1 MEINALGRLKMLFQR
16 PYISKPYGGA
26 CHGALDGGGGGG
38 GGGFF
43 WGAPPPP
50 PNKSHLATALQLH
63 EHVHVLIR
71 CGN

>member
-26 CHGALDGGGGGG
+26 CHGALDGYR
-38 GGGFF
+38 
-43 WGAPPPP
+43 PPPP
-50 PNKSHLATALQLH
+50 PPPANKSHLATALQLH

-71 CGN
+71 WGN

>member
-26 CHGALDGGGGGG
+26 CHGALDGCR
-38 GGGFF
+38 
-43 WGAPPPP
+43 PP

>member
-1 MEINALGRLKMLFQR
+1 MEINGLGRLKMLFQR

-26 CHGALDGGGGGG
+26 CHGALDGCRR
-38 GGGFF
+38 
-43 WGAPPPP
+43 PPPTP